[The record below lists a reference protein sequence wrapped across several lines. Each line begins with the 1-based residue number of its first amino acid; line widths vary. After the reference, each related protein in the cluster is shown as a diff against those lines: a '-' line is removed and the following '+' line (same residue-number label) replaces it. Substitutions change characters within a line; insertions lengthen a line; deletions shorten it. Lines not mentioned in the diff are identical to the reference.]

1 MSEHRAGPTTIS
13 ELMSEFLHLPGLD
26 LPPLSPIPELGE
38 RFTAIIE
45 ALPDAILCID
55 RGWHITYAN
64 PEAIRISRLQP
75 ELFPTATFWELYPD
89 VVGTDVETRYRRAMA
104 TGVRDQFQSYYQPF
118 DVWVDVNVLPTD
130 NGFALHY
137 RDITAKKRAEA
148 NEAATIRQIRQAFEA
163 IPEGVAIVS
172 GDWRFTFANQRALDL
187 VGRSDIVGHNIFELF
202 PGNNDEPFGSAYRAT
217 METRRPTEFEAFHGA
232 PINTWFKV
240 EAKPYEDGIIIF
252 FADVTARK
260 MAELREVRTARRLS
274 QVLEVTSDAVAA
286 IDRNWRYTYLNGNA
300 QRLID
305 PDKRLIGKN
314 LWEEFPEAVGSAA
327 WDIYHLSMNEGHSG
341 TAEIFYPEPLNV
353 WLSLQS
359 EPTADGIVVF
369 FRDVTDD
376 KRQEE
381 TMKQQQELLAA
392 VQEVA
397 RLATW
402 ELDLRS
408 GKIVYGLG
416 SYPVL
421 GHPLSEVSTMADRER
436 FFAPGHAERYR
447 AAIDEA
453 VRTGEMMVHEF
464 SVHAADGAVLW
475 IESRGQLVPGTRA
488 HPRLRG
494 MSIDVTQRKL
504 FEQNLVASETRYR
517 VLADLNPQA
526 IWMGDSTGNIT
537 YANQGFMAY
546 LGLSA
551 EDMPG
556 WLKTFAPEDQ
566 ERVLKVWSHSV
577 ATGDD
582 YDLEARLFGVALGTY
597 RWWHL
602 RAAPVRDSAG
612 KILHWLGV
620 ANDIQDARTHAETLR
635 AEQIETE
642 RRRAELETIY
652 STTPIGLALLDPVNF
667 TFLNLNDHEAEMLGF
682 PRESLIGRPLRE
694 IAPPETVPGLLE
706 MMKSVSKGHVVKDR
720 LLEGELLARPGEK
733 RAWRVNYSPI
743 FNEDGSVRAISTASI
758 EITNQK
764 KAEAALI
771 QSEKLAA
778 VGRLASSISHEINNP
793 LEAITNLL
801 YLIATD
807 KKLPES
813 LKGFVNMAQSE
824 LGRVS
829 QIATQTLRFHRQA
842 VAPTVVTAQELITAV
857 ARLYTGRLANS
868 HIRVEA
874 KYSTD
879 TQILCFENDI
889 RQVLNNLI
897 ANAIDAMRKG
907 GRLIM
912 RAHDAHSNGI
922 PGVRITIA
930 DTGHGMSR
938 STAARIFEPFFTTK
952 DLNGTGLGLWISA
965 GIVERHQGH
974 LRVRSTDHP
983 TRHGTVF
990 TLFLPCKEATA

>member
-1 MSEHRAGPTTIS
+1 MSEH
-13 ELMSEFLHLPGLD
+13 LHLPGLYAAQLAPMPD
-26 LPPLSPIPELGE
+26 LGE
-38 RFTAIIE
+38 RFAAIIE
-45 ALPDAILCID
+45 SLPDAILCID
-55 RGWHITYAN
+55 REWYITYAN
-64 PEAIRISRLQP
+64 PEAIRISRLEP
-75 ELFPTATFWELYPD
+75 ELFPTVPFWDLFPD
-89 VVGTDVETRYRRAMA
+89 VRGTHVETRYRRAMA
-104 TGVRDQFQSYYQPF
+104 TGFRDQFEYYYQPF
-118 DVWVDVNVLPTD
+118 EVWVDVNVLPTD
-130 NGFALHY
+130 NGFALYY
-137 RDITAKKRAEA
+137 RDITQRKQAEA
-148 NEAATIRQIRQAFEA
+148 NEAASTRQIRQAFEA

-172 GDWRFTFANQRALDL
+172 RDWRFTFANQRALDL
-187 VGRSDIVGHNIFELF
+187 VGKPDIVGHDIFEIF

-217 METRRPTEFEAFHGA
+217 METRRPAEFEAFHGA

-252 FADVTARK
+252 FADITARK
-260 MAELREVRTARRLS
+260 MAELRELRTARRLT
-274 QVLEVTSDAVAA
+274 QVLEATSDAVAA
-286 IDRNWRYTYLNGNA
+286 IDRNWRFTYLNGNA
-300 QRLID
+300 RRLMD
-305 PDKRLIGKN
+305 PENKLLGKN
-314 LWEEFPEAVGSAA
+314 IWEEFPAAVGSRA
-327 WDIYHLSMNEGHSG
+327 WDIYHLSMNEGTSG
-341 TAEIFYPEPLNV
+341 TAEIYYSEPLNA

-369 FRDVTDD
+369 FRDVGDE
-376 KRQEE
+376 KRKSE
-381 TMKQQQELLAA
+381 TMQQQQELLAA

-402 ELDLRS
+402 ELDLDS
-408 GKIVYGLG
+408 GRIAYGPG
-416 SYPVL
+416 SYAVL
-421 GHPLSEVSTMADRER
+421 GHPLSELSSMAARDR
-436 FFAPGHAERYR
+436 FFAPGHAEKYR
-447 AAIDEA
+447 AVIDEA

-464 SVHAADGAVLW
+464 AVHAADGTTLW
-475 IESRGQLVPGTRA
+475 IESRVQLVPGTSA

-504 FEQNLVASETRYR
+504 FEQNLVASESRYR

-526 IWMGDSTGNIT
+526 IWMGDSAGNIT

-546 LGLSA
+546 LGLTA

-556 WLKTFAPEDQ
+556 WLQAFAPEDRD
-566 ERVLKVWSHSV
+566 RVLQVWTHAV
-577 ATGDD
+577 ATGED
-582 YDLEARLFGVALGTY
+582 YDIVARLFGAATGIY

-602 RAAPVRDSAG
+602 RAAPVRDSFG

-620 ANDIQDARTHAETLR
+620 ANDIHDARTYAETLR
-635 AEQIETE
+635 AEQAETE

-652 STTPIGLALLDPVNF
+652 RTTPIGLALLDPVNF
-667 TFLNLNDHEAEMLGF
+667 TFLNLNDREAEMLGF
-682 PRESLIGRPLRE
+682 PKAELLGRPLRE
-694 IAPPETVPGLLE
+694 IAPPEKVPGLIE
-706 MMKSVSKGHVVKDR
+706 MMRYVAKGNVIKDR
-720 LLEGELLARPGEK
+720 HLEGELAARPGEH
-733 RAWRVNYSPI
+733 RYWRVNYSPV

-764 KAEAALI
+764 KSEAALI

-778 VGRLASSISHEINNP
+778 VGRLAQSISHEINNP

-801 YLIATD
+801 YLIAMD
-807 KKLPES
+807 KKLPEE

-824 LGRVS
+824 LSRVS

-842 VAPTVVTAQELITAV
+842 VAPTFVTAQDLITAV

-868 HIRVEA
+868 HIRVDA
-874 KYSTD
+874 RYSTD

-897 ANAIDAMRKG
+897 ANAIDAMRTG
-907 GRLIM
+907 GRLII
-912 RAHDAHSNGI
+912 RAHDAPANGI

-930 DTGHGMSR
+930 DTGHGMNAA
-938 STAARIFEPFFTTK
+938 TAARIFEPFFTTK

-974 LRVRSTDHP
+974 LRVRSSDHP

-990 TLFLPCKEATA
+990 TLFLPCKESTA